1 MQPAERGNHS
11 EILTWLRRFS
21 ALSRKSEGG
30 SRPSPTGVGRQGTGA
45 KKEEADSFL
54 FSSFLRIGVFLAG
67 TAQQIVY
74 ADIVEIRQD
83 MQC

>member
-1 MQPAERGNHS
+1 MFPLCPGSQREGQDPPLRGFGH
-11 EILTWLRRFS
+11 
-21 ALSRKSEGG
+21 
-30 SRPSPTGVGRQGTGA
+30 QGTGA